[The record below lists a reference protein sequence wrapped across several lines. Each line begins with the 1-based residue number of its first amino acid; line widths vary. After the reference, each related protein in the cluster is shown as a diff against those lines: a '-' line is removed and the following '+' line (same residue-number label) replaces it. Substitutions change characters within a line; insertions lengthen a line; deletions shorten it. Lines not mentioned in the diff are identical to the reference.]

1 MLDLEG
7 DLSLM
12 GSLMKNLDLS
22 PLEQASAKRGML
34 SSKRTVKEDWRLQA
48 RNTFFD
54 LRYHPEHKW
63 DHNILSKTTETRS
76 STRTQ
81 FSSQTEFL
89 SLTFSFDQPLLP
101 IFIPNKDLFFIYS
114 I

>member
-34 SSKRTVKEDWRLQA
+34 SSKRTVKED
-48 RNTFFD
+48 
-54 LRYHPEHKW
+54 
-63 DHNILSKTTETRS
+63 
-76 STRTQ
+76 
-81 FSSQTEFL
+81 
-89 SLTFSFDQPLLP
+89 
-101 IFIPNKDLFFIYS
+101 
-114 I
+114 